1 MAAVAN
7 NPEFAKKVGIPQSV
21 GKEFQREDKKMA
33 NCPSKKMKKGG
44 MTKMMGG
51 GMMSG
56 RSQRRRDAMRDEER
70 RMGSMPKMKEGG
82 LTMVKKG
89 DKMVPD
95 FAADGKGKMAYGGKV
110 KAMKKGG
117 NVRDADMAKRGSK
130 GPAYDEML
138 DREAARK
145 AEARRKRAGGK
156 AKSSEAVQTM
166 RRQQKDLDSRMADM
180 PMMRKGGK
188 VRGCGMAKKGVRP
201 AKMM

>member
-1 MAAVAN
+1 MPSTSEKQKRLMAAVAN
-7 NPEFAKKVGIPQSV
+7 NPKFAKKVGIPQSV

-70 RMGSMPKMKEGG
+70 RMGGMGAMPKMK
-82 LTMVKKG
+82 
-89 DKMVPD
+89 
-95 FAADGKGKMAYGGKV
+95 
-110 KAMKKGG
+110 
-117 NVRDADMAKRGSK
+117 
-130 GPAYDEML
+130 
-138 DREAARK
+138 
-145 AEARRKRAGGK
+145 
-156 AKSSEAVQTM
+156 
-166 RRQQKDLDSRMADM
+166 
-180 PMMRKGGK
+180 KGGK

>member
-1 MAAVAN
+1 MPSKSDKQKRLMAAVAN

-56 RSQRRRDAMRDEER
+56 RSQRRRDAMPDEER
-70 RMGSMPKMKEGG
+70 RMGKMPMMKEGG
-82 LTMVKKG
+82 KLNMVKKG

-117 NVRDADMAKRGSK
+117 
-130 GPAYDEML
+130 
-138 DREAARK
+138 
-145 AEARRKRAGGK
+145 
-156 AKSSEAVQTM
+156 
-166 RRQQKDLDSRMADM
+166 
-180 PMMRKGGK
+180 K

>member
-1 MAAVAN
+1 MPSKSEKQKRLMAAVAN
-7 NPEFAKKVGIPQSV
+7 NPKFAKEVGIPQSV

-44 MTKMMGG
+44 MMKYAAGG
-51 GMMSG
+51 
-56 RSQRRRDAMRDEER
+56 
-70 RMGSMPKMKEGG
+70 K
-82 LTMVKKG
+82 LNMVKKG

-145 AEARRKRAGGK
+145 AEARRKRAEGK

-201 AKMM
+201 AKMV